1 VSPAVHQPTA
11 GPALGLSSPGPGS
24 AWAVLPGR
32 RTPRWWLPRGPAQT
46 ARVALGIYQPVTA
59 KARLGWRV
67 ARVAARLGALR
78 LAPRGPMPPAA
89 VLARLE
95 PHVPAGGAVAVMRSI
110 SHAERYVALVMDA
123 AGRPCTVAK
132 VALSAQ
138 GEQALRH
145 ETDAIRRYGRHV
157 PSPLATPRII
167 AAEPGLLA
175 TVAVDWRLRRQP
187 WRCTSDLS
195 WALGRLTRSAGTG
208 GGGAW
213 AHGDVAPWNLV
224 HGPQG
229 WVLLD
234 WEDARSDA
242 PPFYDLFHFIV
253 QSHALLR
260 RPRTRAILEGLS
272 GRGWI
277 GEAIDAYAS
286 GAGVDRRAAR
296 EHLTVYLRASLA
308 SLDPAER
315 NGQAG
320 IEARQHLLERLAES
334 SPARRSPGR
343 GSARIEYR
351 AALRTSEQAC
361 HYDRVLY
368 RPGSYDDWLWRLERR
383 YLGGAVDRQFGAIRP
398 RYLDFACGSGRI
410 LAALEG
416 RCHEPTGIDVSSAM
430 LDLAR
435 GKVEASRLVHGDLT
449 TNASLLTG
457 PYELITAFRFFLNA
471 EGELRAQVLRAL
483 HGLLAEDGVLIL
495 NIHGN
500 MPSLRSLSVLVRRFR
515 HSRERPPRQLSF
527 PAMRRL
533 LADHG
538 FEVVDSRGYGFLTSG
553 WHRLLTPAASL
564 ALEPLGRLWPVKH
577 LAVQL
582 LVTCRKRV
590 G

>member
-1 VSPAVHQPTA
+1 VSSAIHQPTT
-11 GPALGLSSPGPGS
+11 GPDPGLSPPRPGS

-32 RTPRWWLPRGPAQT
+32 RPPRWWMPRRPTQT
-46 ARVALGIYQPVTA
+46 ARIALGIYQPVTA

-78 LAPRGPMPPAA
+78 LAPCGPMPPAA
-89 VLARLE
+89 VLARLA
-95 PHVPAGGAVAVMRSI
+95 PHVPAGGDVAVMRS
-110 SHAERYVALVMDA
+110 SHPERYVALVMDA

-145 ETDAIRRYGRHV
+145 EADAIRKYGRHV
-157 PSPLATPRII
+157 PSPLATPRIV

-175 TVAVDWRLRRQP
+175 TVAVDWRLRRHP

-195 WALGRLTRSAGTG
+195 WALGRLTRSASKHG
-208 GGGAW
+208 GGSW

-224 HGPQG
+224 YGSQG

-253 QSHALLR
+253 QSHALLE
-260 RPRTRAILEGLS
+260 RPRTRAILEGLR
-272 GRGWI
+272 GCGWI
-277 GEAIDAYAS
+277 GEAIAAYS
-286 GAGVDRRAAR
+286 GGAGLDRRAAR

-308 SLDPAER
+308 SLDPAKR
-315 NGQAG
+315 DGRAG
-320 IEARQHLLERLAES
+320 IKARQRLLERLAES
-334 SPARRSPGR
+334 SPARRSPARGR
-343 GSARIEYR
+343 AAVEYR
-351 AALRTSEQAC
+351 DALRTSEQAH

-368 RPGSYDDWLWRLERR
+368 RPGSYDAWLWRLERR
-383 YLGGAVDRQFGAIRP
+383 YLSVVFDRHFGAKHP

-435 GKVEASRLVHGDLT
+435 GKVEASRLVHGDLASD
-449 TNASLLTG
+449 ASLLTG
-457 PYELITAFRFFLNA
+457 SYELITAFRFFLNA
-471 EGELRAQVLRAL
+471 EGELRAQALRAL
-483 HGLLAEDGVLIL
+483 HRLLAEDGVLIL

-500 MPSLRSLSVLVRRFR
+500 TPSIRSLSVLVRRFR
-515 HSRERPPRQLSF
+515 HPRETPPRQLSF

-553 WHRLLTPAASL
+553 CHRLLTPAASL
-564 ALEPLGRLWPVKH
+564 ALEPLGRLWPVKY